1 MKIST
6 SIKINASPSTVWQI
20 FTAFDKYPDW
30 NPFIKSITGTVQVG
44 NKIKV
49 VLPGA
54 TFKPKVLKIEKNTEL
69 KWLGSLLFK
78 GIFDGA
84 HRIHISDNGDGT
96 VNFEQSETFSGILV
110 TLFKKSL
117 NQNTKPGFEIMN
129 LKLKELAEKRFF
141 G

>member
-6 SIKINASPSTVWQI
+6 SILINASPSIVWQI
-20 FTAFDKYPDW
+20 LTAFDKYPDW

-54 TFKPKVLKIEKNTEL
+54 TFKPIVLKMEKNTEI

-78 GIFDGA
+78 GLFDGE
-84 HRIHISDNGDGT
+84 HSFQISDNGDGT

-110 TLFKKSL
+110 PLFKKSL
-117 NQNTKPGFEIMN
+117 NKNTKPGFESMN
-129 LKLKELAEKRFF
+129 LKLKELAEK
-141 G
+141 